1 MIKMFKK
8 DKNLQ
13 QNNTICLNSIN
24 KSREIA
30 RNWSRSMVKYKQNKE

>member
-13 QNNTICLNSIN
+13 QNNTICLKFIN

-30 RNWSRSMVKYKQNKE
+30 RN